1 MSSDLS
7 IDRDAVSAFCRRHR
21 IKRLAL
27 FGSAIRNDFR
37 SDSDLDML
45 VEFEPGQVPGL
56 DFIAI
61 ERELSEL
68 LGRRVDLVTPKSL
81 IPRIRDPVLASALP
95 SALEQQR
102 AQLA

>member
-1 MSSDLS
+1 MSQDLS

-27 FGSAIRNDFR
+27 FDSAMRDDTR
-37 SDSDLDML
+37 PDSDLDML
-45 VEFEPGQVPGL
+45 IEFEPGQVPGL

-81 IPRIRDPVLASALP
+81 MPRIRDQVLASAQPLFSAGSLP
-95 SALEQQR
+95 A
-102 AQLA
+102 

>member
-7 IDRDAVSAFCRRHR
+7 IDRDAVSAFCRQHR

-27 FGSAIRNDFR
+27 FGSAIRDD
-37 SDSDLDML
+37 SQPDSDVDILI
-45 VEFEPGQVPGL
+45 EFEPDHVPGL

-81 IPRIRDPVLASALP
+81 IPRIRVQVLASAEPLYSAGSLP
-95 SALEQQR
+95 G
-102 AQLA
+102 

>member
-1 MSSDLS
+1 MSPDLS
-7 IDRDAVSAFCRRHR
+7 IDRDAVSAFCRRHC
-21 IKRLAL
+21 IKRLA
-27 FGSAIRNDFR
+27 FFDSVIRDDFR
-37 SDSDLDML
+37 PDSDLDML

-81 IPRIRDPVLASALP
+81 MHRIRDQVLASAEPLF
-95 SALEQQR
+95 SAGSR
-102 AQLA
+102 PV